1 MADAPAPSDWSRSRT
16 ADQPGAL
23 RLATA
28 GIGVVGA
35 TFGMARYGYGLL
47 LPEIRASHGLSSGV
61 LGLIA
66 AGSYLSYLVASA
78 VVGVLATRLSARRLV
93 ALGGWFATGGMLL
106 AGLSETPHVL
116 ALGVFIAGA
125 GCGVVVP
132 PFSDAVQTL
141 VAPARRARTLAA
153 ISAGTGYGVAVAV
166 PIAIVAGGAWRS
178 AWLGFAAVSLLATVW
193 AMRVLPARRVSPEA
207 CRPPRISRRWL
218 ICPRSGPLLA
228 GGFLIG
234 LGTSVYWT
242 FAVDYLA
249 EAGSMPGGTSRL
261 FLAVVGV
268 AIVAGSF
275 AGDLLHRTSAHGAF
289 VGLVFLLAGSLCLL
303 AVAPSSIVAAAI
315 SGVLFG
321 GAFSLVVAIQV
332 IWAALVFEERPSA
345 GLAAL
350 MFTLGLG
357 LLAGPPVAG
366 VLADAVGLGV
376 VFLLGAGVIAVVGAM
391 PPRERLVPV
400 AATC

>member
-1 MADAPAPSDWSRSRT
+1 MADAP
-16 ADQPGAL
+16 GAM

-47 LPEIRASHGLSSGV
+47 LPDIRASYGLGSGA

-78 VVGVLATRLSARRLV
+78 AVGVLATRLGARRLV
-93 ALGGWFATGGMLL
+93 ALGGWLATGGMLL
-106 AGLSETPHVL
+106 AGLSQTPL
-116 ALGVFIAGA
+116 ALAAGVLIAGSA
-125 GCGVVVP
+125 CGVVYP
-132 PFSDAVQTL
+132 PFSDAVQTH
-141 VAPARRARTLAA
+141 VAPAGRARTLAS

-178 AWLGFAAVSLLATVW
+178 AWLGFAALSVLATVW
-193 AMRVLPARRVSPEA
+193 AMRVLPARRVSRDA

-242 FAVDYLA
+242 FAVDYLV
-249 EAGSMPGGTSRL
+249 EAGSMAGGTSRL
-261 FLAVVGV
+261 FLAFVGV

-275 AGDLLHRTSAHGAF
+275 AGDLLHRVSAHGAF
-289 VGLVFLLAGSLCLL
+289 IGLTSLLAGSLCLL
-303 AVAPSSIVAAAI
+303 SAAPASIVAAAI

-321 GAFSLVVAIQV
+321 AGFSLVVAIQT
-332 IWAALVFEERPSA
+332 IWTALVFESRPSA
-345 GLAAL
+345 GVAAL
-350 MFTLGLG
+350 MFMLGLG
-357 LLAGPPVAG
+357 LLVGPPLAG

-400 AATC
+400 VAAR